1 LLLLRCCWCFCYS
14 QICQQSS
21 WIESWQKST
30 EINTESLVTKR
41 LLKLGLKERSD
52 SKKTRMRCGVRNPRA
67 LFLHSPFHSS
77 PARGG
82 HVPRPR
88 RTPRVRWWKYSSRKS
103 PTAPPR
109 PPHTLG
115 ETHPNWLYP
124 IVCIPNANSYSY
136 TLCIPQATC
145 IRLIPMSIFYGRV
158 VGIQFLSTTQ
168 NSSSVKANGPVT
180 IQERLSHCLLRVRT
194 PPESLELER
203 RERQRE
209 GASAGCGSAG
219 CCWSRFGRFIGRGTF
234 SKRSSEV

>member
-1 LLLLRCCWCFCYS
+1 
-14 QICQQSS
+14 
-21 WIESWQKST
+21 
-30 EINTESLVTKR
+30 
-41 LLKLGLKERSD
+41 
-52 SKKTRMRCGVRNPRA
+52 MRCGVRNPRA
-67 LFLHSPFHSS
+67 LFLH
-77 PARGG
+77 PALSFVAGARWARPPTTSYTSCQMVKVQFQK
-82 HVPRPR
+82 VPHRP
-88 RTPRVRWWKYSSRKS
+88 
-103 PTAPPR
+103 PPA
-109 PPHTLG
+109 PHTLG

-168 NSSSVKANGPVT
+168 NSSSVKENGPVT
-180 IQERLSHCLLRVRT
+180 IQERLSHCLPRVRT